1 MSRHVLFH
9 MCDVIKSFPTQRGAE
24 GFLFGV
30 TLQMLFETPAVS
42 KSSPTLGAAKSFL
55 SRVDQHV
62 RIEVGEC
69 FAAPGAA
76 VGFFSRVDA
85 QVLFQIP
92 AVCERFTA
100 ELAAEW
106 FLPRVSPPVVY

>member
-1 MSRHVLFH
+1 
-9 MCDVIKSFPTQRGAE
+9 
-24 GFLFGV
+24 
-30 TLQMLFETPAVS
+30 MLFETPAVS

-62 RIEVGEC
+62 RIEVGVAAEC

-100 ELAAEW
+100 ELAA
-106 FLPRVSPPVVY
+106 